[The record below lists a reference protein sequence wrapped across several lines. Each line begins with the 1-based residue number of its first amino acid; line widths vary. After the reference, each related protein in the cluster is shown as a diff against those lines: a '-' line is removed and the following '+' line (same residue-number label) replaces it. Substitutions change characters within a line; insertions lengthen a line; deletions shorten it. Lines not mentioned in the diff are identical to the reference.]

1 MIKHI
6 FRLVKRRIKRRVLVA
21 IFRKPKVIRASTR
34 EQAQHYIDNYGWPT
48 TRCFA
53 RTTQEA
59 FKDGEYIEW
68 FFPPEKNV
76 RGIVFVVTGVILWVG
91 LCVYFWRSA

>member
-1 MIKHI
+1 MIKHVYTLI
-6 FRLVKRRIKRRVLVA
+6 KRRIKRRLLVA

-48 TRCFA
+48 TRCYP

-59 FKDGEYIEW
+59 FKDAEYVEW
-68 FFPPEKNV
+68 WFPPENNMRNIV
-76 RGIVFVVTGVILWVG
+76 LTTLGVAAWIGISI
-91 LCVYFWRSA
+91 YFLTR